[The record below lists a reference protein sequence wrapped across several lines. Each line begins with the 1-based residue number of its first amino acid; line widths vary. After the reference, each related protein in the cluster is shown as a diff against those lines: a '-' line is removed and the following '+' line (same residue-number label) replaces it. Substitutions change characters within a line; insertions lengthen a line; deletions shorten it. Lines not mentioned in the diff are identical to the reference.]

1 MEISYEHNKWLQS
14 QWRKN
19 TRLYT
24 LTLCQNLSGAWI
36 ITSTW
41 GSALTRGFGKSLDV
55 FCSDYESGVEI
66 YNRLQQ
72 RREKRGYQR
81 VG

>member
-1 MEISYEHNKWLQS
+1 MEISYEYSKWLQS
-14 QWRKN
+14 QWRRD

-24 LTLCQNLSGAWI
+24 LSLCQNLSGAWI
-36 ITSTW
+36 ITKTW

-55 FCSDYESGVEI
+55 ICSDYESGVEI
-66 YNRLQQ
+66 YNKLQL

-81 VG
+81 VE

>member
-1 MEISYEHNKWLQS
+1 MEIYYEHDKWLQS
-14 QWRKN
+14 QWRRE

-36 ITSTW
+36 VTKNW
-41 GSALTRGFGKSLDV
+41 GSAITRGFGKSLDI
-55 FCSDYESGVEI
+55 FCSDYESGLEI
-66 YNRLQQ
+66 YNKLRQ

-81 VG
+81 ID